1 MPQSDQCKTW
11 KRNFHKQKSYDFFH
25 EACRYGV
32 LYRLDYGGVSR
43 GGFRQCLA
51 ILVTNCE
58 KSIQHSP
65 NFCSTLWFI
74 SGASETTIEF
84 DATNKLTKLFHKWL
98 GFLFFE
104 TPGIYPIHMFIFSWK
119 AR

>member
-58 KSIQHSP
+58 KSIQHTVLIFAAHFGTYLELQKQP
-65 NFCSTLWFI
+65 LN
-74 SGASETTIEF
+74 
-84 DATNKLTKLFHKWL
+84 LTQQ
-98 GFLFFE
+98 
-104 TPGIYPIHMFIFSWK
+104 IN
-119 AR
+119 